1 MKKLIIA
8 LLLLFPVAV
17 FAQKFGH
24 VDSQALLETLPEISR
39 IRGELETFSKQKEN
53 EITTMKNEYDRIV
66 DEYIKNTSTMDEK
79 TRNKK
84 EETIQELTNKIQFAT
99 SQAQHDIEAKQM
111 ELLEPV
117 YEKIKTAIKNV
128 GTAGQYT
135 YIFET
140 GAALFVGAGSKDLT
154 NEIKAEINRLK

>member
-8 LLLLFPVAV
+8 LLLLSPVAV

-24 VDSQALLETLPEISR
+24 VDTQVLMETLPEISR
-39 IRGELETFSKQKEN
+39 IRGELEAFSKQKDN
-53 EITTMKNEYDRIV
+53 ELMAMQEKLQRMAEEYD
-66 DEYIKNTSTMDEK
+66 KNKATMDEK
-79 TRNKK
+79 TRKEK
-84 EETIQELTNKIQFAT
+84 EEELQMQYNKVQQAQATYQHELTDMQT
-99 SQAQHDIEAKQM
+99 SK
-111 ELLEPV
+111 LEPV

-140 GAALFVGAGSKDLT
+140 SAALFVGAGSKDLT

>member
-8 LLLLFPVAV
+8 LLLLSPVAV

-39 IRGELETFSKQKEN
+39 IRGKLEAFSKQKEN

-140 GAALFVGAGSKDLT
+140 SAALFVGAGSKDLT

>member
-8 LLLLFPVAV
+8 LLLLSPVAV

-24 VDSQALLETLPEISR
+24 VDSQALLETLPEMSR
-39 IRGELETFSKQKEN
+39 VRGELEAFGKQKEN
-53 EITTMKNEYDRIV
+53 ELTAMQEELKRMAEEYD
-66 DEYIKNTSTMDEK
+66 KNMSTMDEK
-79 TRNKK
+79 TRAEK
-84 EETIQELTNKIQFAT
+84 EENLMMYNTKIQ
-99 SQAQHDIEAKQM
+99 QASSLAQQDYQAKQK

-128 GTAGQYT
+128 GKAGQYT

-140 GAALFVGAGSKDLT
+140 DAALYVGAGSKDLT

>member
-8 LLLLFPVAV
+8 LLLLSPVAV

-24 VDSQALLETLPEISR
+24 VDTQVLMETLPEISR
-39 IRGELETFSKQKEN
+39 IRGELEAFSKQKDN
-53 EITTMKNEYDRIV
+53 ELMAMQEKLQRMAEEYD
-66 DEYIKNTSTMDEK
+66 KNKATMDEK
-79 TRNKK
+79 TRKEK
-84 EETIQELTNKIQFAT
+84 EEELQMQYNKVQQAQATYQHELTDMQT
-99 SQAQHDIEAKQM
+99 SK
-111 ELLEPV
+111 LEPV